1 VRVVIAPDK
10 FKGSLDAAG
19 VAEALAAGVRDVVPD
34 ADCVLVPMADGGDG
48 TVAAFL
54 AGGASARTVRVSGPL
69 GEPVEATYARD
80 GATAVVEMAAASG
93 LVLLHGKRD
102 ARRAT
107 TRGTGELLRD
117 ALDGGARRILLG
129 IGGSAT
135 TDGGA
140 GALAALG
147 ARFFDGEG
155 DELDPTPA
163 GLAAVVRVDL
173 GGLDPRVRPA
183 STTAEAEVSIAVA
196 CDVDSPLLGPLGAAA
211 VFGPQ
216 KGASSADV
224 AFLDR
229 TLARLADAMTAASG
243 RDLRYRP
250 GAGAAGGLGWALASA
265 CGAQLERGVALV
277 AAVRG
282 LPGALRGADWCF
294 TGEGRIDAQTL
305 RGKVVDGVARSRA
318 RPASVSSWHSAAAS
332 ISRPNASCAP
342 AACAAC
348 RSRRGRCRSKK
359 RCARPRRTCAR
370 RRHVRPRCWSADR
383 SHPSIVP
390 FRRWLTEVD
399 SCSLRSWPRI
409 WRRLRS
415 TRRARRSWT

>member
-1 VRVVIAPDK
+1 MRVVIAPDK

-19 VAEALAAGVRDVVPD
+19 VAEALAAGVRDVVPG

-54 AGGASARTVRVSGPL
+54 AGGATARTARVTGPL
-69 GEPVEATYARD
+69 GEPVDATYARE
-80 GATAVVEMAAASG
+80 GATAVIEMAAASG
-93 LVLLHGKRD
+93 LALLHGELD

-117 ALDGGARRILLG
+117 ALDGGARRIVLG

-147 ARFFDGEG
+147 ARFLDDEG
-155 DELDPTPA
+155 AELEPTPS
-163 GLAAVVRVDL
+163 GLRAVARIDL
-173 GGLDPRVRPA
+173 GGLDPRVRATDA
-183 STTAEAEVSIAVA
+183 SGEAEVPIAIA

-216 KGASSADV
+216 KGAQSHDV
-224 AFLDR
+224 GYLDR
-229 TLARLADAMTAASG
+229 VLTRLADAMTAATG
-243 RDLRYRP
+243 RDLRGRP

-265 CGAQLERGVALV
+265 CGATLERGVQLV

-282 LPGALRGADWCF
+282 LPDTLRGADCCF

-305 RGKVVDGVARSRA
+305 RGKVVDGVAALARTENVPVIAFGGSVDVTVEAELRA
-318 RPASVSSWHSAAAS
+318 RGVRCIPIAPEPLSLEEAMRTAATNLRAAAA
-332 ISRPNASCAP
+332 RTTALLA
-342 AACAAC
+342 
-348 RSRRGRCRSKK
+348 GR
-359 RCARPRRTCAR
+359 
-370 RRHVRPRCWSADR
+370 
-383 SHPSIVP
+383 
-390 FRRWLTEVD
+390 
-399 SCSLRSWPRI
+399 
-409 WRRLRS
+409 
-415 TRRARRSWT
+415 

>member
-1 VRVVIAPDK
+1 MRVVIAPDK

-19 VAEALAAGVRDVVPD
+19 VAGALAAGVRDVVPE
-34 ADCVLVPMADGGDG
+34 ADCVPVPMADGGDG
-48 TVAAFL
+48 TVEAFL
-54 AGGASARTVRVSGPL
+54 AGGATARTVRVSGPL
-69 GEPVEATYARD
+69 GEPVDAAYARD
-80 GATAVVEMAAASG
+80 GATAVIEMAAASG
-93 LVLLHGKRD
+93 LALLGGGRLD
-102 ARRAT
+102 ARRAS

-155 DELDPTPA
+155 AELEPVPEA
-163 GLAAVVRVDL
+163 LAAVARIDL
-173 GGLDPRVRPA
+173 GGLDPRLRPS
-183 STTAEAEVSIAVA
+183 STSAEAEVRIAVA

-229 TLARLADAMTAASG
+229 TLARLADAMTAATG
-243 RDLRYRP
+243 RDLRHRP

-282 LPGALRGADWCF
+282 LPGALHGADWCF

-305 RGKVVDGVARSRA
+305 RGKVVDGVAALAREAGVRVVVAFGGSVDLAAERELRA
-318 RPASVSSWHSAAAS
+318 RGVRCVPIAPGPLSLEEAMRTAATNLRAAA
-332 ISRPNASCAP
+332 
-342 AACAAC
+342 
-348 RSRRGRCRSKK
+348 
-359 RCARPRRTCAR
+359 ARATALLLA
-370 RRHVRPRCWSADR
+370 HHD
-383 SHPSIVP
+383 HG
-390 FRRWLTEVD
+390 E
-399 SCSLRSWPRI
+399 
-409 WRRLRS
+409 
-415 TRRARRSWT
+415 